1 MNFWHI
7 IFWCAA
13 AVAAVAA
20 VSFAVTY
27 ALLRVTTARADAPD
41 LSDERTLLSR
51 RWAPY
56 AEQVKESLC
65 WMAEQEWEEVA
76 ARGEDGVPL
85 HGYWREAERA
95 AGAVILFHGYH
106 SCPENDFAGL
116 MEYYAARGFHILAVE
131 QRCHG
136 ESGGARITF
145 GAMERFDALAWAALA
160 AAKAPGLK
168 IYLHGVSM
176 GAATVLMASGLPL
189 PEAVSGIIADCG
201 FTTPKAILA
210 YQLTRQYHLPQFPFV
225 PVGTVA
231 GMALLG
237 RGFVTASSLRAVRG
251 TGLPV
256 LVVHGQEDHS
266 VPVEMARQIYEAC
279 GGEKSLLLVRGAK
292 HAVSFL
298 CDSGAYS
305 AALDAFFARE

>member
-41 LSDERTLLSR
+41 LSDERTLLGR

-95 AGAVILFHGYH
+95 VGAVVLFHGYH

-136 ESGGARITF
+136 ESG
-145 GAMERFDALAWAALA
+145 EKAW
-160 AAKAPGLK
+160 P
-168 IYLHGVSM
+168 
-176 GAATVLMASGLPL
+176 ASRWRW
-189 PEAVSGIIADCG
+189 A
-201 FTTPKAILA
+201 
-210 YQLTRQYHLPQFPFV
+210 
-225 PVGTVA
+225 
-231 GMALLG
+231 
-237 RGFVTASSLRAVRG
+237 
-251 TGLPV
+251 
-256 LVVHGQEDHS
+256 
-266 VPVEMARQIYEAC
+266 
-279 GGEKSLLLVRGAK
+279 
-292 HAVSFL
+292 
-298 CDSGAYS
+298 
-305 AALDAFFARE
+305 